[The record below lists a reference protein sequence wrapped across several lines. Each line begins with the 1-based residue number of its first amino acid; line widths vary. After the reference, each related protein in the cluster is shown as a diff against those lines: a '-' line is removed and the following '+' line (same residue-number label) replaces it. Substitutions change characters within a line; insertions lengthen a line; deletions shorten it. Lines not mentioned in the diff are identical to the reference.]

1 MKKLFFTFVKIGL
14 SLAIIVWLV
23 SKATR
28 GDGKGN
34 VFEDLIHQPKD
45 WTLLAGATLFC
56 FAAVALT
63 LIRWC
68 YLVRALEI
76 PLPMK
81 DALRIGF
88 LGYLVNFAPVGI
100 VGGDLLKAI
109 MLAREYPGQ
118 RAKAVASVVIDR
130 LIGLYLLFVVATVAI
145 LLTGLWQ
152 VPVVNISRV
161 CRVTFWATGLGG
173 AVILVLMIP
182 GVSEGRWI
190 RSLVHI
196 PRVGRGLDNLV
207 EAWRMYRRKIG
218 VLSVSAVMSVGVHC
232 LFSLGV
238 FLLARGLPG
247 AVLPLGTFFVVMP
260 LSAAAGVLPLSLG
273 PFEAAL
279 EFLYTN
285 VPANVAIPVG
295 QGLVIALAYRLIT
308 VLIAAVGLGYY
319 LTSRREVAE
328 VMHEVEQEEAILAVD
343 GRR

>member
-1 MKKLFFTFVKIGL
+1 MKKLLVTLVKIGL
-14 SLAIIVWLV
+14 SLAIIAWLV
-23 SKATR
+23 WNATK
-28 GDGKGN
+28 GNGKDN
-34 VFEDLIHQPKD
+34 VFENLIHQPKN
-45 WTLLAGATLFC
+45 WLMLAGAALFC

-68 YLVRALEI
+68 YLVRALDI

-130 LIGLYLLFVVATVAI
+130 LIGLYLLFVVATAAI
-145 LLTGLWQ
+145 LLTRLWQ
-152 VPVVNISRV
+152 ASVPGIAWV
-161 CRVTFWATGLGG
+161 CYVTFWATGLG
-173 AVILVLMIP
+173 AVGIFVLMIP
-182 GVSEGRWI
+182 GVSEGHWV
-190 RSLVHI
+190 RSLVLL
-196 PRVGRGLDNLV
+196 PRIGPAVDSLI
-207 EAWRMYRRKIG
+207 EAWRMYRRKTG

-232 LFSLGV
+232 LFSTGV
-238 FLLARGLPG
+238 YLLARGLPG
-247 AVLPLGTFFVVMP
+247 EVLPLGTFFVVMP

-273 PFEAAL
+273 PFEYAL
-279 EFLYTN
+279 EKLYTH
-285 VPANVAIPVG
+285 VPASVVIPVG

-328 VMHEVEQEEAILAVD
+328 VMHEVEQEEAAV
-343 GRR
+343 G